1 MAGAEHPASG
11 SAVGRAAGSG
21 QRAQPTVGARLN
33 LYSMRF
39 ILVGPG
45 RAGMSLA
52 LAFRDAGHELV
63 GVLGR
68 ESASEAAVRLGAVE
82 LSWDELLPAADLL
95 VISVRDDAIG
105 ETAVRIASRAIG
117 VGAAVHVSGSVPV
130 GELAPLA
137 DVGLAI
143 GGFHPL
149 QSLPDPDTGV
159 TRLRGAWAGITAEDP
174 DLHIGLVELARS
186 IGMITFDLA
195 DGVRPLYHA
204 GASAAA
210 NYVVGSLALAERLFR
225 AAGVPWE
232 AAIPLIEA
240 VVKNATELGPDDALT
255 GPIARGDVATVE
267 RQRAAVREAAP
278 DLEADFVDIGRA
290 VAHLAG
296 RREEFRSAFK

>member
-1 MAGAEHPASG
+1 
-11 SAVGRAAGSG
+11 
-21 QRAQPTVGARLN
+21 
-33 LYSMRF
+33 
-39 ILVGPG
+39 
-45 RAGMSLA
+45 MSLG

-68 ESASEAAVRLGAVE
+68 ESAGEAARRLETVE

-105 ETAVRIASRAIG
+105 EIADRLASRAIG

-130 GELAPLA
+130 DALAPLA
-137 DVGLAI
+137 DVGLPI

-149 QSLPDPDTGV
+149 QSLPEPGV
-159 TRLRGAWAGITAEDP
+159 GAIRLDGAWVGVGATDED
-174 DLHIGLVELARS
+174 LRERLVELGRS
-186 IGMITFDLA
+186 IGMVPFDLPDRA
-195 DGVRPLYHA
+195 RPLYHA

-210 NYVVGSLALAERLFR
+210 NYLVGCLALAERLFA

-232 AAIPLIEA
+232 AAWPLVDA
-240 VVKNATELGPDDALT
+240 VVKNATELGPDRALT

-267 RQRAAVREAAP
+267 HQRAAIREAAP
-278 DLEADFVDIGRA
+278 ELEAGFVDIGRA

-296 RREEFRSAFK
+296 RAEEFGSVLE

>member
-1 MAGAEHPASG
+1 
-11 SAVGRAAGSG
+11 
-21 QRAQPTVGARLN
+21 
-33 LYSMRF
+33 MRI
-39 ILVGPG
+39 ILAGPG

-68 ESASEAAVRLGAVE
+68 GSAGEASRRLETAE

-105 ETAVRIASRAIG
+105 DIADRLAPRAIG
-117 VGAAVHVSGSVPV
+117 VGAAVHVSGSMPV
-130 GELAPLA
+130 GVLAPLA
-137 DVGLAI
+137 DVGLPI

-159 TRLRGAWAGITAEDP
+159 TRLSGAWVGVTAQDP
-174 DLHIGLVELARS
+174 DLHAGLVELGRS
-186 IGMITFDLA
+186 IGMIAFDLA
-195 DGVRPLYHA
+195 AGARALYHA

-210 NYVVGSLALAERLFR
+210 NYVVGSLALAERLFA

-232 AAIPLIEA
+232 AAVPLVEA
-240 VVKNATELGPDDALT
+240 VVKNAIELGPDHALT

-267 RQRAAVREAAP
+267 QQRAAVRETTP

-296 RREEFRSAFK
+296 REAEFRSALR